1 MTAESVT
8 SQNTDVNVTLLR
20 IQIQILKTLLKDIEQ
35 KNLIDE
41 HTQESLKQIEK
52 NLRWLRKLSLNS
64 F

>member
-8 SQNTDVNVTLLR
+8 SQNSDVNATLLR
-20 IQIQILKTLLKDIEQ
+20 IQIQILKTLLKNIEQ
-35 KNLIDE
+35 KNDIDE
-41 HTQESLKQIEK
+41 HTHESLKQVEK

>member
-8 SQNTDVNVTLLR
+8 SQNSDVNATLLR
-20 IQIQILKTLLKDIEQ
+20 IQIQILKTLLKNIEQ
-35 KNLIDE
+35 KNDIDE
-41 HTQESLKQIEK
+41 NTNESIKKVEK